1 MPAQRPYTQWT
12 ADTEIAFVV
21 ALKLHGR
28 ATHAAAE
35 IGRTVAA
42 AYLRRKRLPDFAAR
56 WDAAL
61 DEWRRRTAAE
71 SAPPAPDPEDLACT
85 AHFDGFTRDRRRAFL
100 RKLTETG
107 DVEEACRY
115 VRLTAAGAYKLRRA
129 HPSFRAAWDRAMG
142 QSVAT
147 LEQAAID
154 RAVDGV
160 EEPVWHAGKI
170 VGYRVVRSDAL
181 LRTMLQRGGTGLKKG
196 KTKKERIEIAT
207 EAAKLAG
214 GSFIAKPHQTADDA
228 FAALEWKLDRLA
240 TKHRRE
246 EAEEAAEQATRWLT
260 DGKIP

>member
-1 MPAQRPYTQWT
+1 MPAKRPFTQWT

-28 ATHAAAE
+28 ATQAAAE
-35 IGRTVAA
+35 IGRTAPG
-42 AYLRRKRLPDFAAR
+42 AYLRRNRLPEFAAK

-61 DEWRRRTAAE
+61 DEWRRRNAAAT
-71 SAPPAPDPEDLACT
+71 APPAPDPEDLACI
-85 AHFDGFTRDRRRAFL
+85 AHFDGFTKDRRRAFL

-115 VRLTAAGAYKLRRA
+115 VRLTPAGAYKLRRA
-129 HPSFRAAWDRAMG
+129 HPTFRAAWDKALG

-160 EEPVWHAGKI
+160 EEPVWHHGKI
-170 VGYRVVRSDAL
+170 VGHRVVRSDAL
-181 LRTMLQRGGTGLKKG
+181 LKTMLQRGATVLKKAS
-196 KTKKERIEIAT
+196 TKKERVEIAK

-214 GSFIAKPHQTADDA
+214 GSFVPELVRTAEQVFESLA
-228 FAALEWKLDRLA
+228 HKLDRVA
-240 TKHRRE
+240 RHQRRQ
-246 EAEEAAEQATRWLT
+246 EAQRAVALLEM
-260 DGKIP
+260 GKIP